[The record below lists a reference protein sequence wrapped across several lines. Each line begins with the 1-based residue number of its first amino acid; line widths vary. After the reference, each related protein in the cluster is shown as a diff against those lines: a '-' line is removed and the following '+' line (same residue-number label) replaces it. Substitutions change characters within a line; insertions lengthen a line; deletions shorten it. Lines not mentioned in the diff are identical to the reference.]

1 MASGGKI
8 QRFCVNIE
16 KLDIMLTLDT
26 AKVWLQMVDIIRNIN
41 SIQVFMA
48 CHEIGNV
55 TRAAQELNISQSS
68 VSYHIKK
75 LEEDLSVILFR
86 RTASGLQPTEQ
97 GILLAQ
103 HVARGLAAI
112 RTGLERVA
120 QGPGTVRVALLPMFA
135 SRWLSSRLGQLLEA
149 QPDMNLS
156 IQNHNNSFVRML
168 NPERFADLG
177 VQWGRGNWDSFHV
190 TRLWSETLA
199 VVCSPEYLTAH
210 RLREPSDILGCTLL
224 HVDDTRMWEEWLT
237 ANDMTLAA
245 AQPQMMLED
254 RHFQLSS
261 TINGL
266 GVSLFASWLVKDE
279 LEKGTLVNPFGRFF
293 DTSFAYHVVIPKAL
307 EPSVSGQRFYSWLCT
322 QSVECSPYAQLIGG

>member
-1 MASGGKI
+1 MKVLDEMA
-8 QRFCVNIE
+8 E
-16 KLDIMLTLDT
+16 
-26 AKVWLQMVDIIRNIN
+26 IIRNIN

-97 GILLAQ
+97 GSLLAQ
-103 HVARGLAAI
+103 HVAHGLAAI

-120 QGPGTVRVALLPMFA
+120 TGPGTVRVALLPMFA

-149 QPDMNLS
+149 HPDMNLS
-156 IQNHNNSFVRML
+156 IQNHNNSFVRMPS
-168 NPERFADLG
+168 PERFADLG
-177 VQWGRGNWDSFHV
+177 IQWGRGNWDSFHV
-190 TRLWSETLA
+190 TRLWPETLA
-199 VVCSPEYLTAH
+199 VVCSPEYMKAH
-210 RLREPSDILGCTLL
+210 PIREPADLLGCTLL
-224 HVDDTRMWEEWLT
+224 HVDDTRMWEEWLS
-237 ANDMTLAA
+237 ANALALNA

-266 GVSLFASWLVKDE
+266 GVSLFASWLVQDE
-279 LEKGTLVNPFGRFF
+279 LEKATLVNPFGKSF
-293 DTSFAYHVVIPKAL
+293 DTSFAYYIVMPKAM
-307 EPSVSGQRFYSWLCT
+307 EPSVSSQRFHAWIRN
-322 QSVECSPYAQLIGG
+322 QSIECSPHV

>member
-1 MASGGKI
+1 
-8 QRFCVNIE
+8 
-16 KLDIMLTLDT
+16 
-26 AKVWLQMVDIIRNIN
+26 MVDIVRNIN
-41 SIQVFMA
+41 SIQVFMV
-48 CHEIGNV
+48 CFEVGNV

-75 LEEDLSVILFR
+75 LEDDLSVILFR

-97 GILLAQ
+97 GSLLAQ

-112 RTGLERVA
+112 RTGLERIA

-149 QPDMNLS
+149 HPEMNLS
-156 IQNHNNSFVRML
+156 IQNHNNSFVRMA

-177 VQWGRGNWDSFHV
+177 IQWGRGNWEGFHV
-190 TRLWSETLA
+190 TRLWPETLA
-199 VVCSPEYLTAH
+199 VVCSPDYLKAH
-210 RLREPSDILGCTLL
+210 PIRQPADLLRCTLL
-224 HVDDTRMWEEWLT
+224 HVDDSRMWEEWLSGN
-237 ANDMTLAA
+237 ALALDA

-266 GVSLFASWLVKDE
+266 GVSLFASWLVQDE
-279 LEKGTLVNPFGRFF
+279 LEKGTLVNPFGRVFS
-293 DTSFAYHVVIPKAL
+293 TTFAYHVVIPKAV
-307 EPSVSGQRFYSWLCT
+307 EQSGSIQRFHGWVCD
-322 QSVECSPYAQLIGG
+322 QSRRWSHPD